1 MSSITLSQTKT
12 MNDNN
17 KELEEFEEFLLQI
30 KEYAKKAG
38 VSVDYIESEFI
49 LDGDLIEV
57 PLEK

>member
-1 MSSITLSQTKT
+1 
-12 MNDNN
+12 MNDDN

-38 VSVDYIESEFI
+38 VSVEYIESEFI
-49 LDGDLIEV
+49 LDGSLIEV